1 MRRSLPFVLLA
12 TALLACSADT
22 ITSDDLTPYAGDY
35 TLRTVNGFALPYAV
49 IKSTALTLE
58 ITDETFSLSANG
70 SFIDITHYRRN
81 QNPTIDFPV
90 DTLRGTFTV
99 RGQTANFTTSN
110 GSVFIGTMGS
120 SDFSVEGSSTTLYYK
135 K

>member
-1 MRRSLPFVLLA
+1 MRRLFPGILLA
-12 TALLACSADT
+12 AALLACSADN
-22 ITSDDLTPYAGDY
+22 ITSDDLAPYAGDY
-35 TLRTVNGFALPYAV
+35 TLRTVNGFALPYA
-49 IKSTALTLE
+49 ILRTTAVVLE

-70 SFIDITHYRRN
+70 TFIDVTHYRRN

-99 RGQTANFTTSN
+99 RGQTANFTTSD

-120 SDFSVEGSSTTLYYK
+120 SDFSVEGASTTLYYK